1 MHIVD
6 ICLDIYTQHT
16 TSVHLYLDAGDAEA
30 PLAGVLAVQHA
41 EPVVR
46 REGDEAVGEDAVV
59 RQPDPGDLGRNI
71 ASNNYLHC
79 QAWLWFDWMSM

>member
-1 MHIVD
+1 M
-6 ICLDIYTQHT
+6 L
-16 TSVHLYLDAGDAEA
+16 LYLDAGDAEA

-46 REGDEAVGEDAVV
+46 GEGDEAVGEDAVV

-71 ASNNYLHC
+71 ASNNYLRYE
-79 QAWLWFDWMSM
+79 A